1 MTPACLL
8 RRPLPQEESEH
19 EYEVTTAKVVLAWP
33 TCLEVRGVLGRY
45 KVNKDEFEHMVWK
58 DGQFCEIVI
67 RNVDE
72 NTVMKQRPEK
82 ENPPPPPPPPKPP
95 QKKKKP
101 PDNEAEAIKIQAWWR
116 GTLVRRTLLHAAL
129 QAWIIQCWWRQTL
142 ARLQTKKRQEAL
154 ECFAR
159 RERAATSAQAWF
171 RMLCIRRRYC
181 RLLNAVRIIQAYWRW
196 RWRLRHC
203 HTRGDFQG
211 SYELTANQLQLRLEI
226 LLGSLTC
233 RITDCIPF
241 PIKE

>member
-1 MTPACLL
+1 MGIRFC
-8 RRPLPQEESEH
+8 
-19 EYEVTTAKVVLAWP
+19 
-33 TCLEVRGVLGRY
+33 
-45 KVNKDEFEHMVWK
+45 K

-72 NTVMKQRPEK
+72 TTVMKQRPEK
-82 ENPPPPPPPPKPP
+82 ENPPPPPPPPKRKWQLLIEDQGPFLAHPGAEVGGEYFLSVTSFSLQPP
-95 QKKKKP
+95 QKKKKR